1 MNPYAGILVCGDCGY
16 NLQRVT
22 CRDGYECG
30 TYHKKGNTICHSHF
44 IKKEILD
51 SIVINEIQRQA
62 ELALKESDKDE
73 ILKAADRR
81 KEVQRRAAEAD
92 QQIERLQKELAAVQK
107 YKKKTYEN
115 YVDGVLDK
123 EEYLSYKAEY
133 EQQDKAIREK
143 IQLTEQEKNSFGE
156 AEESYENWI
165 EKFIKYGTL
174 SEVTREIVIELIE
187 KIVVNGDK
195 SIDIVF
201 KYQSPYMD
209 RI

>member
-1 MNPYAGILVCGDCGY
+1 MW
-16 NLQRVT
+16 
-22 CRDGYECG
+22 
-30 TYHKKGNTICHSHF
+30 
-44 IKKEILD
+44 
-51 SIVINEIQRQA
+51 
-62 ELALKESDKDE
+62 
-73 ILKAADRR
+73 DR
-81 KEVQRRAAEAD
+81 
-92 QQIERLQKELAAVQK
+92 
-107 YKKKTYEN
+107 
-115 YVDGVLDK
+115 
-123 EEYLSYKAEY
+123 
-133 EQQDKAIREK
+133 QDKAIREK
-143 IQLTEQEKNSFGE
+143 IQLTEQEKNGFGE

>member
-1 MNPYAGILVCGDCGY
+1 MQKQI
-16 NLQRVT
+16 
-22 CRDGYECG
+22 
-30 TYHKKGNTICHSHF
+30 
-44 IKKEILD
+44 
-51 SIVINEIQRQA
+51 
-62 ELALKESDKDE
+62 
-73 ILKAADRR
+73 RR
-81 KEVQRRAAEAD
+81 
-92 QQIERLQKELAAVQK
+92 LNG

-133 EQQDKAIREK
+133 EKQDKEIRAK
-143 IQLTEQEKNSFGE
+143 IQLAEQEKDSFGE

-174 SEVTREIVIELIE
+174 SEVTREIVTELIE

-201 KYQSPYMD
+201 KYQSPYPVEKQAV
-209 RI
+209 